1 MASQTYFKFTH
12 KGDIYTKSTSTNAAG
27 QQYAS
32 YSKVATISFQFQAP
46 STSSASG
53 DERRLSPYQDS
64 IPKFEALVPKEYDT
78 NITYGSRLQ
87 NVKDRNG
94 NVVDSYVYEVVG
106 IQPKFGFTGAK
117 HHTVVTLRRV
127 VETA

>member
-27 QQYAS
+27 QQYATFL
-32 YSKVATISFQFQAP
+32 KVDTISFQFQAP
-46 STSSASG
+46 TSAPAGG

-64 IPKFEALVPKEYDT
+64 IPKFEALVPKKSDA
-78 NITYGSRLQ
+78 NIVYGSRLQ
-87 NVKDRNG
+87 NIKDRYG
-94 NVVDSYVYEVVG
+94 NVVDSYIYEVVG
-106 IQPKFGFTGAK
+106 IQPKFGFTGTK
-117 HHTVVTLRRV
+117 HHTLVTLRRV